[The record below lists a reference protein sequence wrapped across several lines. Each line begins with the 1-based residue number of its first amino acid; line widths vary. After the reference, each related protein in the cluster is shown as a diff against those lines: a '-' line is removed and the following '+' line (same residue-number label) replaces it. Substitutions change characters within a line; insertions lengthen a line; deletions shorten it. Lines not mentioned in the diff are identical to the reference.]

1 MNAFT
6 TSDYTA
12 YPFASTNEKDFANLL
27 SVYLDAVFFP
37 TLDPLDFAQEGHR
50 VEFETP
56 DDPSSALVYRGV
68 VFNEMKGD
76 MSSSRSQAWERLQ
89 HHLYSKSTYHYNSGG
104 DPAQIPSLSHSDL
117 LDFYKHHYHPSNA
130 MFMTWGRMDP
140 IQMMDKFES
149 LALSRFEPS
158 AERVEAGDEPRWKA
172 PKSVSD
178 VISGEQ
184 EEGISSHPL
193 IQYSK
198 NTKKLLITPHIAGAT
213 VDSQYKA
220 FKFALD
226 KVDDFFNL

>member
-1 MNAFT
+1 MRDPFFTMLRRSLSTFMNAFT

-117 LDFYKHHYHPSNA
+117 LDFYKHHYHPSNHA
-130 MFMTWGRMDP
+130 
-140 IQMMDKFES
+140 Q
-149 LALSRFEPS
+149 
-158 AERVEAGDEPRWKA
+158 
-172 PKSVSD
+172 
-178 VISGEQ
+178 
-184 EEGISSHPL
+184 
-193 IQYSK
+193 
-198 NTKKLLITPHIAGAT
+198 
-213 VDSQYKA
+213 
-220 FKFALD
+220 
-226 KVDDFFNL
+226 